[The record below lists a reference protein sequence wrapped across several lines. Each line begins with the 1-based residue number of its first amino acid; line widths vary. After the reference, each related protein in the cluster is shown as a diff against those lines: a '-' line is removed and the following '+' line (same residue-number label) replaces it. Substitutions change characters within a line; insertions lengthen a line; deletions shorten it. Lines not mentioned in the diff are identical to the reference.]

1 MKQVYTVQD
10 IMDILCI
17 SKTSAYKFIKDKPPF
32 KVIKI
37 GDSYRISKESFD
49 KWFHQNESWHK
60 VVHII

>member
-49 KWFHQNESWHK
+49 KWFYQNES
-60 VVHII
+60 